1 MADDLAELMKRVG
14 DTVTDEDVATAAPI
28 RLLNVTFDR
37 NEAPPNP
44 GAAAPEGWHLVYFS
58 AATRPEGLWADG
70 AARGLGVIPEM
81 PFPRRMF
88 AGIRM
93 RFHQPI
99 RIGENLTRETELLSI
114 TPKEGSTG
122 RMAIVTVISR
132 ISGANGL
139 ALEEERDTVFREEA
153 KPGQGNAAPRQA
165 QAPEDT
171 IWREVITPNEVALF
185 RFSALTFNP
194 HRIHYDAP
202 YATGVEGY
210 PGLVVHGPFS
220 QTCLVNFARDNNP
233 DKRITSFSMRARA
246 PLFVNEPIEL
256 VGRPNGGKTEADG
269 CSVWALTPQG
279 GIAMNATATF
289 A

>member
-1 MADDLAELMKRVG
+1 MADDLAALMKHIG
-14 DTVTDEDVATAAPI
+14 DTVTDEDVSTAAPI
-28 RLLNVTFDR
+28 RLLNATFDR
-37 NEAPPNP
+37 NEIEPVP

-58 AATRPEGLWADG
+58 AATRPGGLGPDG
-70 AARGLGVIPEM
+70 AAQGLGVIPKM

-99 RIGENLTRETELLSI
+99 RIGEKLTRETELLSI
-114 TPKEGSTG
+114 TPKGGSTG
-122 RMAIVTVISR
+122 RMAITTVISR
-132 ISGANGL
+132 ISGENGL
-139 ALEEERDTVFREEA
+139 AMEEERDTVFREEI

-165 QAPEDT
+165 QAPTDT
-171 IWREVITPNEVALF
+171 IWRTVMTPNEVALF

-220 QTCLVNFARDNNP
+220 QTCLINFARDNNQ
-233 DKRITSFSMRARA
+233 DRQITSFSMRARA
-246 PLFVNEPIEL
+246 PLFVNEPIEFI
-256 VGRPNGGKTEADG
+256 GRPEGDG

-279 GIAMNATATF
+279 GVAMSATATF